1 MRNKKRDFIA
11 IILGSIPWIAY
22 VIVSPFFNKPKPLI
36 AGMPPLMFWDTIW
49 MALTSFCLFLAYIVE
64 FGGR

>member
-1 MRNKKRDFIA
+1 MVDKERKLVA

-22 VIVSPFFNKPKPLI
+22 IIISPLFNRAKPLI

-49 MALTSFCLFLAYIVE
+49 MALTSLCLFLAYKVE